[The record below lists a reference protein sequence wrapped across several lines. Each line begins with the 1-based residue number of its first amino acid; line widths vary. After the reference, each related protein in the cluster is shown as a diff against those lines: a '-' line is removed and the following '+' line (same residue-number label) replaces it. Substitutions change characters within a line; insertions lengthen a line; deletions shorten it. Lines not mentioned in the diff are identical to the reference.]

1 MAMSATTKEAR
12 TLTPILASWG
22 TILKPKRLNSYHSE
36 LSTSVRI
43 LHSRDVTNSLLSSQS
58 FFSVLIVLKGCP
70 SFWSLWRDRWTWV

>member
-1 MAMSATTKEAR
+1 MVARSATMEDTT
-12 TLTPILASWG
+12 TLAPILASWG

-43 LHSRDVTNSLLSSQS
+43 LHSRDVTNSLDSNQS

-70 SFWSLWRDRWTWV
+70 SFWSL